1 MQDSLT
7 VDVNPEGMHT
17 LRVPEEFGTQGA
29 FNVLLRNHGESTH
42 VYLNLDADLSEAASL
57 DATNYYIEQG
67 ETLSITLPVSSGIAV
82 SGEMTVATAYG
93 SEKRFIPVSIEPT
106 APDHSSVNIDST
118 LTTSSRP
125 RRTNGSGPSPSPS
138 PPGAQPTIDEQTI
151 RRTLPAV
158 VFGAIAVALALSAV
172 LVAGGLRIVLG
183 LLAIFAGTIVIVQLS
198 D

>member
-1 MQDSLT
+1 MQGSLT

-29 FNVLLRNHGESTH
+29 FDVILRNHGESTH
-42 VYLNLDADLSEAASL
+42 VYLNLDAELSEAATL

-67 ETLSITLPVSSGIAV
+67 ETLSLTIPVSSGV
-82 SGEMTVATAYG
+82 TVNGELTVATAYG
-93 SEKRFIPVSIEPT
+93 SEKRFVPVTIEPT
-106 APDHSSVNIDST
+106 APDHSSVNVDST
-118 LTTSSRP
+118 LSRSKRP
-125 RRTNGSGPSPSPS
+125 RRTNGSGPSPSPA

-158 VFGAIAVALALSAV
+158 VFGMIAIALALSSM

-183 LLAIFAGTIVIVQLS
+183 LLALLAGTIVIVQLS
-198 D
+198 E